1 VNKLGP
7 WAPWLGVAV
16 YAFGIMVYLGQLA
29 TNLVFGSH
37 TSGFGSC
44 SALMLCAMVTSLRA

>member
-1 VNKLGP
+1 MNKLGP